1 MPFKRFITL
10 VLTLLT
16 LHVYG
21 QKKNEN
27 YYLFDSAWKVTMVV
41 AEAQYF
47 ARIKPVNDSVEQWD
61 IYNLHGPLIRIETNK
76 KGEDGDA
83 HGRYAWYDER
93 GFIDSLGHF
102 TNGIRNGDWHY
113 YNDRGKVTH
122 RKEYVGGLLIAEE
135 DYTKDSLR
143 EDEPLE
149 DGEADSKF
157 KGGRGAW
164 QWYLEKNRKYP
175 KEAMDRGIIGDVRI
189 RFTVDVDGTVTDP
202 WIVKSVELS
211 LDDEC
216 MRLILKSPKWVPGMQ
231 DGKKIK
237 TYKVQPI
244 FFFIE

>member
-1 MPFKRFITL
+1 MPFKRLITF

-27 YYLFDSAWKVTMVV
+27 YYLFDSTWKGTTVV
-41 AEAQYF
+41 AEATYF
-47 ARIKPVNDSVEQWD
+47 ARIRPVTDSTDQWE

-76 KGEDGDA
+76 KGEEGDA
-83 HGRYAWYDER
+83 HGWYAWYNER
-93 GFIDSLGHF
+93 GFIDSLGPF
-102 TNGIRNGDWHY
+102 TNGIRDGVWHY
-113 YNDRGKVTH
+113 YNVKGKITH
-122 RKEYVGGLLIAEE
+122 MKKYLRGLLIVEE
-135 DYTKDSLR
+135 DYTKDSLS

-149 DGEADSKF
+149 DGEEDSKF
-157 KGGRGAW
+157 KGGKNGWR
-164 QWYLEKNRKYP
+164 WYLDKNFKYP

-202 WIVKSVELS
+202 WIIKSVELS
-211 LDDEC
+211 LDDES
-216 MRLILKSPKWVPGMQ
+216 MRLIQKSPKWVPGTQ

-244 FFFIE
+244 FFLID